1 MVRLDSRSL
10 LRSPLP
16 IDLTPAPLP
25 SPSLPLPRS
34 QFQIFPSGL
43 SQLKAQQHHPVNK
56 HLIQV
61 WLMENQLLALSP
73 GTSSIPLPKHPP
85 AQVPATLSELSFNL
99 FLNSLLTS
107 LTSELLK
114 CSLSLPESPPP
125 HHHSSGGEAIPPV
138 HGEEGVNPSG
148 DWPMFAG
155 IWMEEN

>member
-10 LRSPLP
+10 LRCPLP

-25 SPSLPLPRS
+25 SPSLPLLVPDISLGAQPAESPTAPTCKQTLDPSLVNGKLAPSS
-34 QFQIFPSGL
+34 QPC
-43 SQLKAQQHHPVNK
+43 
-56 HLIQV
+56 
-61 WLMENQLLALSP
+61 
-73 GTSSIPLPKHPP
+73 TSSIPLPKHPP

-114 CSLSLPESPPP
+114 CSLSLPESPSP

-148 DWPMFAG
+148 DWPVFAG